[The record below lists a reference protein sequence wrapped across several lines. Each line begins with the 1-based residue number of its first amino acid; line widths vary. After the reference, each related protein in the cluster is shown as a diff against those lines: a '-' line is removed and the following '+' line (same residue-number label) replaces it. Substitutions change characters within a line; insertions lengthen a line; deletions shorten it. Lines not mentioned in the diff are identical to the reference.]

1 MTKPLSIL
9 FAGDVLTRPLA
20 RLQPGLP
27 GFELAVSHHDIDQV
41 PQLLAGPVEHDVVIL
56 HLTADFFLDEA
67 APGEP
72 LGRMQAHCAA
82 LLEFAARGR
91 ALILI
96 NTLERRPERI
106 VGEAHLDALAE
117 HAALDSALIDVA
129 RRADNVSLVDV
140 GGIVAALGA
149 ERALNLQNRLAMR
162 MPYTKPAL
170 DAISAAYG
178 QAIRERHSARKKVI
192 VLDADNTLWGGI
204 VGEDGVEGVAVDRQY
219 PGLVFRRF
227 QEQLRR
233 LRETGILLALAT
245 KNNRSDVEELFAR
258 REMPLK
264 LDDFAAVRIDWEPK
278 SDNIV
283 RIAEELNLGLESFVF
298 IDDNPFELEQVRAAL
313 PMVETYRFEAGKADR
328 ALGLLASID
337 GLKTWSVTAEDR
349 IKTTQYRQ
357 EKMRSDAKAGAT
369 SLEDYLDSL
378 EIRLE
383 IGRNRR
389 AQVKRIAQLTNK
401 TNQFN
406 LTTRRHSEAEIERL
420 METGQVFDIRL
431 VDRFGDMGVI
441 GVVIVAEG
449 EVETFL
455 MSCRALGRGVEGRI
469 LAYVCSAVGDSGLRA
484 SYRPTAKNMMTA
496 TFYES
501 NGFELVETGADG
513 TKLYRMADGPRPKR
527 DIPLLEVS

>member
-9 FAGDVLTRPLA
+9 FAGDVLTQPLA
-20 RLQPGLP
+20 RLKAGLP
-27 GFELAVSHHDIDQV
+27 GFDLALSHRDIDQV
-41 PQLLAGPVEHDVVIL
+41 PQLLAGPAQHDVVII
-56 HLTADFFLDEA
+56 HLTADYFLEEA

-72 LGRMQAHCAA
+72 IERMTAHCGA
-82 LLEFAARGR
+82 LLDFAARSR

-106 VGEAHLDALAE
+106 VGEAHLEALAE
-117 HAALDSALIDVA
+117 HMALDSALIDVA
-129 RRADNVSLVDV
+129 RKAGNVSLVDV

-149 ERALNLQNRLAMR
+149 ERALSLKNRLAMR

-170 DAISAAYG
+170 DSISAAYG
-178 QAIRERHSARKKVI
+178 QAIRERHAARKKVI

-227 QEQLRR
+227 QAQLRR

-245 KNNRSDVEELFAR
+245 KNNRADVEELFAR

-283 RIAEELNLGLESFVF
+283 SLAEELNLGLESFVF
-298 IDDNPFELEQVRAAL
+298 IDDNPFELEQVRTAL
-313 PMVETYRFEAGKADR
+313 PMVETYRFDSARADE

-337 GLKTWSVTAEDR
+337 GLKAWSVTEED
-349 IKTTQYRQ
+349 KGKAAQYRQ
-357 EKMRSDAKAGAT
+357 EKLRTEAKAGANG
-369 SLEDYLDSL
+369 LEDYLDSL

-389 AQVKRIAQLTNK
+389 AQIKRIAQLTNK

-406 LTTRRHSEAEIERL
+406 LTTRRHSEAEIEAL
-420 METGQVFDIRL
+420 MEAGQVFDVRL

-441 GVVIVAEG
+441 GVVIVARG
-449 EVETFL
+449 EIETFL
-455 MSCRALGRGVEGRI
+455 MSCRALGRGVEGSI
-469 LAYVCSAVGDSGLRA
+469 LAYVCTAVGDSALRA

-496 TFYES
+496 TFYASE
-501 NGFELVETGADG
+501 GFELEERDSDG
-513 TKLYRMADGPRPKR
+513 IERYRLAGGPRPTR
-527 DIPLLEVS
+527 RIPLLEVS

>member
-27 GFELAVSHHDIDQV
+27 GFDLSVAHHDIDQV
-41 PQLLAGPVEHDVVIL
+41 PQLLAGPAEHDVVIL
-56 HLTADFFLDEA
+56 HLTADYFLEEA

-72 LGRMQAHCAA
+72 LRRMEAHCSAVRA
-82 LLEFAARGR
+82 FAERSR

-106 VGEAHLDALAE
+106 VGEAHLEALAE
-117 HAALDSALIDVA
+117 QYALDSALIGLA
-129 RRADNVSLVDV
+129 REAANISLVDV
-140 GGIVAALGA
+140 GGIVAGLGA
-149 ERALNLQNRLAMR
+149 GRALNLQNRLAMR
-162 MPYTKPAL
+162 MPYTRPAL

-178 QAIRERHSARKKVI
+178 QAIRERHSARKKVV

-219 PGLVFRRF
+219 PGLVYRRF
-227 QEQLRR
+227 QEQLKR
-233 LRETGILLALAT
+233 LRDTGILLALAT

-258 REMPLK
+258 REMPLG

-278 SDNIV
+278 SDNIL

-298 IDDNPFELEQVRAAL
+298 IDDNPFELEQVASAL
-313 PMVETYRFEAGKADR
+313 PMVETYRFEAGKADE
-328 ALGLLASID
+328 ALGLLGSID
-337 GLKTWSVTAEDR
+337 GLKAWSVTAED
-349 IKTTQYRQ
+349 KDKAAQYRQ
-357 EKMRSDAKAGAT
+357 EKLRSDAKAGAG
-369 SLEDYLDSL
+369 SLDDYLDSL

-389 AQVKRIAQLTNK
+389 SQVKRIAQLTNK

-406 LTTRRHSEAEIERL
+406 LTTRRHSEAEIEAL
-420 METGQVFDIRL
+420 MESGQVFDVRL

-441 GVVIVAEG
+441 GVVIVDGG
-449 EVETFL
+449 EIETFL
-455 MSCRALGRGVEGRI
+455 MSCRALGRGVEDRI
-469 LAYVCSAVGDSGLRA
+469 LAHACAAAGDEALRA

-501 NGFELVETGADG
+501 NGFALVETGADG
-513 TKLYRMADGPRPKR
+513 TKLYRLADGPKPRR
-527 DIPLLEVS
+527 DIPVLEVN

>member
-9 FAGDVLTRPLA
+9 FAGDVLTQPLA
-20 RLQPGLP
+20 RLQAGLP
-27 GFELAVSHHDIDQV
+27 GFALAVSHHDIDQI
-41 PQLLAGPVEHDVVIL
+41 PQLLAGPVEHDVVVI
-56 HLTADFFLDEA
+56 HLTADHFLEEA

-72 LGRMQAHCAA
+72 LERMKSHCAA
-82 LLEFAARGR
+82 LLDFAARGR

-96 NTLERRPERI
+96 NTLERRPARI

-117 HAALDSALIDVA
+117 HAALDAALIDVA
-129 RRADNVSLVDV
+129 RRAGNVSLVDV
-140 GGIVAALGA
+140 GGIVAGLGA
-149 ERALNLQNRLAMR
+149 ERALNLKNRLAMR
-162 MPYTKPAL
+162 MPYTRPAL

-178 QAIRERHSARKKVI
+178 QAIRERHAARKKVI

-245 KNNRSDVEELFAR
+245 KNNRADVEELFAR
-258 REMPLK
+258 REMPLS
-264 LDDFAAVRIDWEPK
+264 LADFAAVRIDWEAK

-298 IDDNPFELEQVRAAL
+298 IDDNPFELEQVRSAL
-313 PMVETYRFEAGKADR
+313 PMVETYRFEAGKADE
-328 ALGLLASID
+328 ALGLLGSID
-337 GLKTWSVTAEDR
+337 GLKAWSVTEED
-349 IKTTQYRQ
+349 KGKAAQYRQ

-383 IGRNRR
+383 IGCNRR

-406 LTTRRHSEAEIERL
+406 LTTRRHSESEIEAL
-420 METGQVFDIRL
+420 MEAGQVFDVRL

-441 GVVIVAEG
+441 GVVIVAGG
-449 EVETFL
+449 EIETFL

-469 LAYVCSAVGDSGLRA
+469 LAHVCAAVGDKALRA

-501 NGFELVETGADG
+501 NGFALVETGADG
-513 TKLYRMADGPRPKR
+513 TKLYRLADGPKPKR
-527 DIPLLEVS
+527 DIPLLEVN